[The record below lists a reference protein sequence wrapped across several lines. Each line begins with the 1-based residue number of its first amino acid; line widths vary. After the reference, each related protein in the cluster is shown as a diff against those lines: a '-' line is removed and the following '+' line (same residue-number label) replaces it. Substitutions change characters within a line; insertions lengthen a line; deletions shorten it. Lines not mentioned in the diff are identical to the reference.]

1 MSKIWK
7 LTKVLLKLNY
17 ADFITDKKK
26 RWAYLFSFA
35 AILFVGFLIFGSMTH
50 GIYEGMIHLGQDPG
64 IVIAMGLAVASI
76 WVFLMSIMNILT
88 VFYYSNDVEM
98 LLPLPLKPAQIISA
112 KFFTVLITQ
121 YVMSSFILLP
131 IFITYGLKSG
141 AFITYYIYMI
151 VIYLFFP
158 IIPLVLASLIMTIIM
173 RYTNIAKNKDRGS
186 IFIGIVS
193 ILFIVGINVFMQWR
207 NKSAVSG
214 AGDSVAN
221 YLTNNQSSLFIQMT
235 NYFPTTYFGAMGL
248 VENASWKGILYV
260 LIYILISI
268 AFFGLFY
275 YIAERTYLKGVIG
288 LSTSIAKKEVISAE
302 GLQKSTVQSSHLKA
316 YVKKEFKTLFRTP
329 QFFLNCI
336 VQTFVMP
343 IMLFFVL
350 FVQDGNLKWITGY
363 IDNPESAGFAIGV
376 GLCASLFLM
385 GSNVIATTSFSRDGS
400 SWFVNRY
407 LPVKASDIF
416 FAKAITAW
424 LINVVILAVF
434 GITMAFVAGI
444 SPVFMILWFL
454 LSANGLLL
462 INLIGTRWDA
472 QTADIH
478 WDTEQKLFKSR
489 YTTLWNFLA
498 NILIALVIVAG
509 VSVLYFFL
517 QVGLWIMF
525 IVLFVMFTI
534 VNYIFIKIL
543 KLGAER
549 ILSNIN

>member
-1 MSKIWK
+1 MSKIWT

-50 GIYEGMIHLGQDPG
+50 GMYEGMIHLGQNPA
-64 IVIAMGLAVASI
+64 IIIAMGLAIASI

-121 YVMSSFILLP
+121 YVMSSFILWP

-141 AFITYYIYMI
+141 AFITYYIYMV
-151 VIYLFFP
+151 VIYIFFP
-158 IIPLVLASLIMTIIM
+158 IVPLVLASLIMTLIM
-173 RYTNIAKNKDRGS
+173 RYTNIAKNKDRGN

-221 YLTNNQSSLFIQMT
+221 YLANNQSSLFIQMT

-248 VENASWKGILYV
+248 VENANWKGPLYV
-260 LIYILISI
+260 MIFAIISFV
-268 AFFGLFY
+268 FFVLFY

-288 LSTSIAKKEVISAE
+288 LSTSTAKKEVISAE

-343 IMLFFVL
+343 IMLFFIL
-350 FVQDGNLKWITGY
+350 FVQDGNLKFITEY
-363 IDNPESAGFAIGV
+363 VNNPEKAGFAIGA

-385 GSNVIATTSFSRDGS
+385 GNNVIATTSFSRDGS
-400 SWFVNRY
+400 AWFVNRY

-424 LINVVILAVF
+424 LINIIILAVF
-434 GITMAFVAGI
+434 GLTMAVVAGV

-509 VSVLYFFL
+509 VSVLYFVL
-517 QVGLWIMF
+517 HVGLWVMF

-549 ILSNIN
+549 ILSNIQ

>member
-1 MSKIWK
+1 MSKIWT

-26 RWAYLFSFA
+26 RWAYVFSFA

-50 GIYEGMIHLGQDPG
+50 GMYEGLKQLRQEPGMI
-64 IVIAMGLAVASI
+64 IAMGLAIASI
-76 WVFLMSIMNILT
+76 WVFLMSITNILT
-88 VFYYSNDVEM
+88 VFYYSNDIEM

-112 KFFTVLITQ
+112 KFLTVLITQ
-121 YVMSSFILLP
+121 YVMSLFILLP

-141 AFITYYIYMI
+141 VFITYYIYMI
-151 VIYLFFP
+151 FIYLLFP
-158 IIPLVLASLIMTIIM
+158 IVPLVLASLLMTIIM
-173 RYTNIAKNKDRGS
+173 RYTNIAKNKDRGN

-193 ILFIVGINVFMQWR
+193 ILFIVGINVFLQWR
-207 NKSAVSG
+207 NKSAFSG
-214 AGDSVAN
+214 DGAAE
-221 YLTNNQSSLFIQMT
+221 YLVNNQSSLIVQMT
-235 NYFPTTYFGAMGL
+235 NYFPTTYFGAVAL
-248 VENASWKGILYV
+248 VESANWKGPLYV
-260 LIYILISI
+260 MIFAVISFV
-268 AFFGLFY
+268 FFVLFY

-288 LSTSIAKKEVISAE
+288 LSMSTAKKEVISAE

-336 VQTFVMP
+336 VQTFIMP
-343 IMLFFVL
+343 IMLFFIL
-350 FVQDGNLKWITGY
+350 FVQDGNLKFITEY
-363 IDNPESAGFAIGV
+363 INNPETTGFAIGV

-424 LINVVILAVF
+424 LINVIILAVF
-434 GITMAFVAGI
+434 GITMAVVAGI
-444 SPVFMILWFL
+444 SPIFMILWFL

-498 NILIALVIVAG
+498 NILIALIIVAG

-517 QVGLWIMF
+517 QVGLWVMF
-525 IVLFVMFTI
+525 IVLFAMFTI

>member
-1 MSKIWK
+1 MSKIWT

-26 RWAYLFSFA
+26 RWAYVFSFA

-50 GIYEGMIHLGQDPG
+50 GMYEGLKQLRQEPGMI
-64 IVIAMGLAVASI
+64 IAMGLAIASI
-76 WVFLMSIMNILT
+76 WVFLMSITNILT
-88 VFYYSNDVEM
+88 VFYYSNDIEM

-112 KFFTVLITQ
+112 KFLTVLITQ

-141 AFITYYIYMI
+141 VFITYYIYMI
-151 VIYLFFP
+151 FIYLLFP
-158 IIPLVLASLIMTIIM
+158 IVPLVLASLLMTIIM
-173 RYTNIAKNKDRGS
+173 RYTNIAKNKDRGN

-193 ILFIVGINVFMQWR
+193 ILFIVGINVFLQWR
-207 NKSAVSG
+207 NKSAFSG
-214 AGDSVAN
+214 DGAAE
-221 YLTNNQSSLFIQMT
+221 YLVNNQSSLIVQMT
-235 NYFPTTYFGAMGL
+235 NYFPTTYFGAVAL
-248 VENASWKGILYV
+248 VESANWKGPLYV
-260 LIYILISI
+260 MIFAVISFV
-268 AFFGLFY
+268 FFVLFY

-288 LSTSIAKKEVISAE
+288 LSMSTAKKEVISAE

-336 VQTFVMP
+336 VQTFIMP
-343 IMLFFVL
+343 IMLFFIL
-350 FVQDGNLKWITGY
+350 FVQDGNLKFITEY
-363 IDNPESAGFAIGV
+363 INNPETTGFAIGV

-424 LINVVILAVF
+424 LINVIILAVF
-434 GITMAFVAGI
+434 GITMAVVAGI
-444 SPVFMILWFL
+444 SPIFMILWFL

-498 NILIALVIVAG
+498 NILIALIIVAG

-517 QVGLWIMF
+517 QVGLWVMF
-525 IVLFVMFTI
+525 IVLFAMFTI

>member
-1 MSKIWK
+1 MSKIWT

-26 RWAYLFSFA
+26 RWAYVFSFA
-35 AILFVGFLIFGSMTH
+35 AILFVGFLIFGSITH
-50 GIYEGMIHLGQDPG
+50 GMYEGMIHLGQDPG
-64 IVIAMGLAVASI
+64 MIVAMGLAIASI
-76 WVFLMSIMNILT
+76 WVFLMSITNILT
-88 VFYYSNDVEM
+88 VFYYSNDIEM

-112 KFFTVLITQ
+112 KFLTVLITQ

-151 VIYLFFP
+151 FIYLLFP
-158 IIPLVLASLIMTIIM
+158 IVPLVLASLLMTVIM
-173 RYTNIAKNKDRGS
+173 RYTNIGKNKDRGN

-193 ILFIVGINVFMQWR
+193 ILFIVGINVFLQWK
-207 NKSAVSG
+207 NKSSFSEDAIT
-214 AGDSVAN
+214 N
-221 YLTNNQSSLFIQMT
+221 YLANNESSLLVQMT
-235 NYFPTTYFGAMGL
+235 NYFPTTYFGAVAL
-248 VENASWKGILYV
+248 VENTNWKGPLYV
-260 LIYILISI
+260 IIFALISFV
-268 AFFGLFY
+268 FFVLFY

-288 LSTSIAKKEVISAE
+288 LSTSTAKKEVISAE

-350 FVQDGNLKWITGY
+350 FVQDGNLKWITSY
-363 IDNPESAGFAIGV
+363 INNPKSAGLAIGV

-424 LINVVILAVF
+424 LINVIILAVF
-434 GITMAFVAGI
+434 GITMAVVAGI
-444 SPVFMILWFL
+444 SPVFMLLWFL

-498 NILIALVIVAG
+498 NILIALIIVAG
-509 VSVLYFFL
+509 VGLLYFFL
-517 QVGLWIMF
+517 QVGLWVMF

-534 VNYIFIKIL
+534 VNYIFIKML

-549 ILSNIN
+549 ILSNIE

>member
-1 MSKIWK
+1 MSKIWT

-26 RWAYLFSFA
+26 RGAYLFSFA

-50 GIYEGMIHLGQDPG
+50 GMYEGLKQLGQEPG
-64 IVIAMGLAVASI
+64 MIIAMGLAIASI
-76 WVFLMSIMNILT
+76 WVFLISITNILT
-88 VFYYSNDVEM
+88 VFYYSNDIEM

-112 KFFTVLITQ
+112 KFLTVLITQ

-141 AFITYYIYMI
+141 AIITYYIYMI
-151 VIYLFFP
+151 FIYLLFP
-158 IIPLVLASLIMTIIM
+158 IVPLVLASLLMTIIM
-173 RYTNIAKNKDRGS
+173 RYTNIAKNKDRGN

-207 NKSAVSG
+207 NKSAFSG
-214 AGDSVAN
+214 DGAAE
-221 YLTNNQSSLFIQMT
+221 YLVNNQSSLIVQMT
-235 NYFPTTYFGAMGL
+235 NYFPTTYFGAVAL
-248 VENASWKGILYV
+248 VESANWKGPLYV
-260 LIYILISI
+260 IIFAVISFV
-268 AFFGLFY
+268 FFVLFY
-275 YIAERTYLKGVIG
+275 YVAERTYLKGVIG
-288 LSTSIAKKEVISAE
+288 LSTSTAKKQVISAE

-343 IMLFFVL
+343 IMLFFIL
-350 FVQDGNLKWITGY
+350 FVQDGNLKFITEY
-363 IDNPESAGFAIGV
+363 INNPETTGFAIGV

-424 LINVVILAVF
+424 LINVIILAVF
-434 GITMAFVAGI
+434 GITMAVVARI
-444 SPVFMILWFL
+444 SPVFMLLWFL

-498 NILIALVIVAG
+498 NILIALIIVAG

-517 QVGLWIMF
+517 HVGLWVMF

-534 VNYIFIKIL
+534 VNYIFIKML

-549 ILSNIN
+549 ILSNIQ

>member
-1 MSKIWK
+1 MSKIWT

-26 RWAYLFSFA
+26 RWAYVFSFA
-35 AILFVGFLIFGSMTH
+35 AILFVGFLIFGSITH
-50 GIYEGMIHLGQDPG
+50 GMYEGMIHLGQDPG
-64 IVIAMGLAVASI
+64 MIVAMGLAIASI
-76 WVFLMSIMNILT
+76 WVFLMSITNILT
-88 VFYYSNDVEM
+88 VFYYSNDIEM

-112 KFFTVLITQ
+112 KFLTVLITQ

-151 VIYLFFP
+151 FIYLLFP
-158 IIPLVLASLIMTIIM
+158 IVPLVLASLLMTVIM
-173 RYTNIAKNKDRGS
+173 RYTNIGKNKDRGN

-193 ILFIVGINVFMQWR
+193 ILFIVGINVFLQWK
-207 NKSAVSG
+207 NKSSFSEDAIT
-214 AGDSVAN
+214 N
-221 YLTNNQSSLFIQMT
+221 YLANNESSLLVQMT
-235 NYFPTTYFGAMGL
+235 NYFPTTYFGAVAL
-248 VENASWKGILYV
+248 VENVNWKGPLYV
-260 LIYILISI
+260 IIFALISFV
-268 AFFGLFY
+268 FFVLFY

-288 LSTSIAKKEVISAE
+288 LSTSTAKKEVISAE

-350 FVQDGNLKWITGY
+350 FVQDGNLKWITSY
-363 IDNPESAGFAIGV
+363 INNPKSAGLAIGV

-424 LINVVILAVF
+424 LINVIILAVF
-434 GITMAFVAGI
+434 GITMAVVAGI
-444 SPVFMILWFL
+444 SPVFMLLWFL

-498 NILIALVIVAG
+498 NILIALIIVAG
-509 VSVLYFFL
+509 VGLLYFFL
-517 QVGLWIMF
+517 QVGLWVMF

-534 VNYIFIKIL
+534 VNYIFIKML

-549 ILSNIN
+549 ILSNIE

>member
-1 MSKIWK
+1 MSKIWT

-17 ADFITDKKK
+17 ADFIADKKK

-50 GIYEGMIHLGQDPG
+50 GMYEGLKQLGQGPG
-64 IVIAMGLAVASI
+64 MIIAMGLAIASI
-76 WVFLMSIMNILT
+76 WVFLMSITNILT
-88 VFYYSNDVEM
+88 VFYYSNDIEM

-112 KFFTVLITQ
+112 KFLTVLITQ

-151 VIYLFFP
+151 FIYLLFP
-158 IIPLVLASLIMTIIM
+158 IVPLVLASLLMTIIM
-173 RYTNIAKNKDRGS
+173 RYTNIAKNKDRGN

-207 NKSAVSG
+207 NKSAFSG
-214 AGDSVAN
+214 DGAAE
-221 YLTNNQSSLFIQMT
+221 YLVNNQSSLLVQMT
-235 NYFPTTYFGAMGL
+235 NYFPTTYFGAVAL
-248 VENASWKGILYV
+248 VESANWKGPLYV
-260 LIYILISI
+260 IIFAVISFV
-268 AFFGLFY
+268 FFVLFY

-288 LSTSIAKKEVISAE
+288 LSTSTAKKQVISAE

-343 IMLFFVL
+343 IMLFFIL
-350 FVQDGNLKWITGY
+350 FVQDGNLKFITEY
-363 IDNPESAGFAIGV
+363 INNPKTTGFAIGV

-407 LPVKASDIF
+407 LPVKAADIF

-424 LINVVILAVF
+424 LINVIILAVF
-434 GITMAFVAGI
+434 GITMAVVAGI

-498 NILIALVIVAG
+498 NILIALIIVGG

-517 QVGLWIMF
+517 HVGLWVMF

-534 VNYIFIKIL
+534 VNYIFIKML

-549 ILSNIN
+549 ILSNIQ

>member
-1 MSKIWK
+1 MSKIWT

-50 GIYEGMIHLGQDPG
+50 GIYEGMKQIGQEPG
-64 IVIAMGLAVASI
+64 IIIAMGLAIASI
-76 WVFLMSIMNILT
+76 WVFLMSITNILT
-88 VFYYSNDVEM
+88 VFYYSNDIEM
-98 LLPLPLKPAQIISA
+98 LLPLPLKPSQIISA

-121 YVMSSFILLP
+121 YVMSSFILWP

-141 AFITYYIYMI
+141 AFITYYLYMI

-158 IIPLVLASLIMTIIM
+158 ILPLVLASLIMTIIM
-173 RYTNIAKNKDRGS
+173 RYTNIAKNKDRGN

-207 NKSAVSG
+207 NKSAFSG
-214 AGDSVAN
+214 DTAAD
-221 YLTNNQSSLFIQMT
+221 YLVNNQSSLFVQMT

-248 VENASWKGILYV
+248 VENASWKGLLYV
-260 LIYILISI
+260 IIFILISI
-268 AFFGLFY
+268 VCFGIFY

-288 LSTSIAKKEVISAE
+288 LSTSTAKKEVISAE

-350 FVQDGNLKWITGY
+350 FVQDGNLKWITEY

-434 GITMAFVAGI
+434 GITMAVVAKV

-498 NILIALVIVAG
+498 NILIALIIVAG
-509 VSVLYFFL
+509 VSVLYFVL
-517 QVGLWIMF
+517 QVGLWVMF
-525 IVLFVMFTI
+525 IILFILFTI
-534 VNYIFIKIL
+534 ANLILIRIL

-549 ILSNIN
+549 ILSNIQ

>member
-1 MSKIWK
+1 MSKIWT

-26 RWAYLFSFA
+26 RWAYVFSFA

-50 GIYEGMIHLGQDPG
+50 GMYEGMKQLGQDPG
-64 IVIAMGLAVASI
+64 MIIAMGLAIASI
-76 WVFLMSIMNILT
+76 WVFLMSITNILT
-88 VFYYSNDVEM
+88 VFYYSNDIEM

-112 KFFTVLITQ
+112 KFLTVLITQ

-151 VIYLFFP
+151 FIYLLFP
-158 IIPLVLASLIMTIIM
+158 IVPLVLASLLMTVIM
-173 RYTNIAKNKDRGS
+173 RYTNIAKNKDRGN

-207 NKSAVSG
+207 NKSAFSG
-214 AGDSVAN
+214 DGAAE
-221 YLTNNQSSLFIQMT
+221 YLVNNQSSLIVQMT
-235 NYFPTTYFGAMGL
+235 NYFPTTYFGAVAL
-248 VENASWKGILYV
+248 VESANWKGPLYV
-260 LIYILISI
+260 MIFALISFV
-268 AFFGLFY
+268 FFVLFY

-288 LSTSIAKKEVISAE
+288 LSTSTAKKEVISAE

-343 IMLFFVL
+343 IMLFFIL
-350 FVQDGNLKWITGY
+350 FVQDGNLKFITEY
-363 IDNPESAGFAIGV
+363 INNPETTGFAIGV

-385 GSNVIATTSFSRDGS
+385 GSNVIATTSFSRDGN

-424 LINVVILAVF
+424 LINVIILAVF
-434 GITMAFVAGI
+434 GITMAVIAGI

-498 NILIALVIVAG
+498 NILIALIIVAG

-517 QVGLWIMF
+517 QVGLWVMF
-525 IVLFVMFTI
+525 IVLFAMFTI

>member
-1 MSKIWK
+1 MSKIWT

-26 RWAYLFSFA
+26 RWAYVFSFA

-50 GIYEGMIHLGQDPG
+50 GMYEGMKQLGQDPG
-64 IVIAMGLAVASI
+64 MIIAMGIAIASI
-76 WVFLMSIMNILT
+76 WVFLMSITNILT
-88 VFYYSNDVEM
+88 VFYYSNDIEM

-112 KFFTVLITQ
+112 KFLTVLITQ

-151 VIYLFFP
+151 FIYLLFP
-158 IIPLVLASLIMTIIM
+158 IVPLVLASLLMTVIM
-173 RYTNIAKNKDRGS
+173 RYTNIAKNKDRGN

-207 NKSAVSG
+207 NKSAFSG
-214 AGDSVAN
+214 DGAAE
-221 YLTNNQSSLFIQMT
+221 YLVNNQSSLIVQMT
-235 NYFPTTYFGAMGL
+235 NYFPTTYFGAVAL
-248 VENASWKGILYV
+248 VESANWKGPLYV
-260 LIYILISI
+260 MIFALISFV
-268 AFFGLFY
+268 FFVLFY

-288 LSTSIAKKEVISAE
+288 LSTSTAKKEVISAE

-343 IMLFFVL
+343 IMLFFIL
-350 FVQDGNLKWITGY
+350 FVQDGNLKFITEY
-363 IDNPESAGFAIGV
+363 INNPETTGFAIGV

-424 LINVVILAVF
+424 LINVIILAVF
-434 GITMAFVAGI
+434 GITMAVVAGI

-498 NILIALVIVAG
+498 NILMALIIVAG

-517 QVGLWIMF
+517 QVGLWVMF
-525 IVLFVMFTI
+525 IVLFAMFTI

>member
-1 MSKIWK
+1 MSKIWT

-26 RWAYLFSFA
+26 RWAYVLSFA
-35 AILFVGFLIFGSMTH
+35 AILFVGFLLFGSITH
-50 GIYEGMIHLGQDPG
+50 AMYEGMIHLGQDPG
-64 IVIAMGLAVASI
+64 MIIAMGLAIASI
-76 WVFLMSIMNILT
+76 WVFLMSITNILT
-88 VFYYSNDVEM
+88 VFYYSNDIEM

-112 KFFTVLITQ
+112 KFLTVLITQ

-151 VIYLFFP
+151 FIYLLFP
-158 IIPLVLASLIMTIIM
+158 IVPLVLASLLMTVIM
-173 RYTNIAKNKDRGS
+173 RYTNIAKNKDRGN

-193 ILFIVGINVFMQWR
+193 ILFIVGINVFLQWK
-207 NKSAVSG
+207 NKSSFSEDAI
-214 AGDSVAN
+214 AD
-221 YLTNNQSSLFIQMT
+221 YLANNQSSLLVQMT
-235 NYFPTTYFGAMGL
+235 NYFPTTYFGAVAL
-248 VENASWKGILYV
+248 VENTNWKGPLYV
-260 LIYILISI
+260 IIFAVISFV
-268 AFFGLFY
+268 FFVLFY

-288 LSTSIAKKEVISAE
+288 LSTSTAKKEVISAE

-343 IMLFFVL
+343 IMLFFIL

-363 IDNPESAGFAIGV
+363 IDNPKSAGLAIGV

-424 LINVVILAVF
+424 LINVIILAVF
-434 GITMAFVAGI
+434 GITMAVVAGI
-444 SPVFMILWFL
+444 SPVFMVLWFL

-509 VSVLYFFL
+509 VSLLYFFL
-517 QVGLWIMF
+517 QVGLWVMF

-549 ILSNIN
+549 ILSNIE

>member
-1 MSKIWK
+1 M
-7 LTKVLLKLNY
+7 KLNY

-26 RWAYLFSFA
+26 RWAYVFSFA

-50 GIYEGMIHLGQDPG
+50 GMYEGMKQLGQDPG
-64 IVIAMGLAVASI
+64 MIIAMGLAIASI
-76 WVFLMSIMNILT
+76 WVFLMSITNILT
-88 VFYYSNDVEM
+88 VFYYSNDIEM

-112 KFFTVLITQ
+112 KFLTVLITQ

-151 VIYLFFP
+151 FIYLLFP
-158 IIPLVLASLIMTIIM
+158 IVPLVLASLLMTVIM
-173 RYTNIAKNKDRGS
+173 RYTNIAKNKDRGN

-207 NKSAVSG
+207 NKSAFSG
-214 AGDSVAN
+214 DGAAE
-221 YLTNNQSSLFIQMT
+221 YLVNNQSSLIVQMT
-235 NYFPTTYFGAMGL
+235 NYFPTTYFGAVAL
-248 VENASWKGILYV
+248 VESANWKGPLYV
-260 LIYILISI
+260 MIFALISFV
-268 AFFGLFY
+268 FFVLFY

-288 LSTSIAKKEVISAE
+288 LSTSTAKKEVISAE

-343 IMLFFVL
+343 IMLFFIL
-350 FVQDGNLKWITGY
+350 FVQDGNLKFITEY
-363 IDNPESAGFAIGV
+363 INNPETTGFAIGV

-385 GSNVIATTSFSRDGS
+385 GSNVIATTSFSRDGN

-424 LINVVILAVF
+424 LINVIILAVF
-434 GITMAFVAGI
+434 GITMAVVAGI

-498 NILIALVIVAG
+498 NILIALIIVAG

-517 QVGLWIMF
+517 QVGLWVMF
-525 IVLFVMFTI
+525 IVLFAMFTI

>member
-1 MSKIWK
+1 MSKIWT

-26 RWAYLFSFA
+26 RGAYLFSFA

-50 GIYEGMIHLGQDPG
+50 GMYEGLKQLGQEPG
-64 IVIAMGLAVASI
+64 MIIAMGLAIASI
-76 WVFLMSIMNILT
+76 WVFLISITNILT
-88 VFYYSNDVEM
+88 VFYYSNDIEM

-112 KFFTVLITQ
+112 KFLTVLITQ
-121 YVMSSFILLP
+121 YVMSSFIVLP

-151 VIYLFFP
+151 FIYLLFP
-158 IIPLVLASLIMTIIM
+158 IVPLVLASLLMTIIM
-173 RYTNIAKNKDRGS
+173 RYTNIAKNKDRGN

-207 NKSAVSG
+207 NKSAFSG
-214 AGDSVAN
+214 DGAAE
-221 YLTNNQSSLFIQMT
+221 YLVNNQSSLIVQMT
-235 NYFPTTYFGAMGL
+235 NYFPTTYFGAVAL
-248 VENASWKGILYV
+248 VESANWKGLLYV
-260 LIYILISI
+260 IIFAVISFV
-268 AFFGLFY
+268 FFVLFY

-288 LSTSIAKKEVISAE
+288 LSTSTAKKQVISAE

-343 IMLFFVL
+343 IMLFFIL
-350 FVQDGNLKWITGY
+350 FVQDGNLKFITEY
-363 IDNPESAGFAIGV
+363 INNPKTTGFAIGV

-424 LINVVILAVF
+424 LINVIILAVF
-434 GITMAFVAGI
+434 GITMAVVAGI

-498 NILIALVIVAG
+498 NILIALIIVGG

-517 QVGLWIMF
+517 QVGLWVMF

-534 VNYIFIKIL
+534 VNYIFIKML

-549 ILSNIN
+549 ILSNIQ

>member
-1 MSKIWK
+1 MSKIWT

-26 RWAYLFSFA
+26 RWAYVFSFA

-50 GIYEGMIHLGQDPG
+50 GMYEGLKQLRQEPGMI
-64 IVIAMGLAVASI
+64 IAMGLAIASI
-76 WVFLMSIMNILT
+76 WVFLMSITNILT
-88 VFYYSNDVEM
+88 VFYYSNDIEM

-112 KFFTVLITQ
+112 KFLTVLITQ

-151 VIYLFFP
+151 FIYLLFP
-158 IIPLVLASLIMTIIM
+158 IVPLVLASLLMTIIM
-173 RYTNIAKNKDRGS
+173 RYTNIAKNKDRGN

-193 ILFIVGINVFMQWR
+193 ILFIVGINVFLQWR
-207 NKSAVSG
+207 NKSAFSG
-214 AGDSVAN
+214 DGAAE
-221 YLTNNQSSLFIQMT
+221 YLVNNQSSLIVQMT
-235 NYFPTTYFGAMGL
+235 NYFPTTYFGAVAL
-248 VENASWKGILYV
+248 VESANWKGPLYV
-260 LIYILISI
+260 MIFAVISFV
-268 AFFGLFY
+268 FFVLFY

-288 LSTSIAKKEVISAE
+288 LSTSTAKKEVISAE

-343 IMLFFVL
+343 IMLFFIL
-350 FVQDGNLKWITGY
+350 FVQDGNLKFITEY
-363 IDNPESAGFAIGV
+363 INNPETTGFAIGV

-424 LINVVILAVF
+424 LINVIILAVF
-434 GITMAFVAGI
+434 GITMAVVAGI

-498 NILIALVIVAG
+498 NILIALIIVAG

-517 QVGLWIMF
+517 QVGLWVMF
-525 IVLFVMFTI
+525 IVLFAMFTI

>member
-1 MSKIWK
+1 MSKIWT

-26 RWAYLFSFA
+26 RWAYVFSFA

-50 GIYEGMIHLGQDPG
+50 GMYEGMKQLGQDPG
-64 IVIAMGLAVASI
+64 MIIAMGLAIASI
-76 WVFLMSIMNILT
+76 WVFLMSITNILT
-88 VFYYSNDVEM
+88 VFYYSNDIEM

-112 KFFTVLITQ
+112 KFLTVLITQ

-151 VIYLFFP
+151 FIYLLFP
-158 IIPLVLASLIMTIIM
+158 IVPLVLASLLMTVIM
-173 RYTNIAKNKDRGS
+173 RYTNIAKNKDRGN

-207 NKSAVSG
+207 NKSAFSG
-214 AGDSVAN
+214 DGAAE
-221 YLTNNQSSLFIQMT
+221 YLVNNQSSLIVQMT
-235 NYFPTTYFGAMGL
+235 NYFPTTYFGAVAL
-248 VENASWKGILYV
+248 VESANWKGPLYV
-260 LIYILISI
+260 MIFALISFV
-268 AFFGLFY
+268 FFVLFY

-288 LSTSIAKKEVISAE
+288 LSTSTAKKEVISAE

-343 IMLFFVL
+343 IMLFFIL
-350 FVQDGNLKWITGY
+350 FVQDGNLKFITEY
-363 IDNPESAGFAIGV
+363 INNPETTGFAIGV

-424 LINVVILAVF
+424 LINVIILAVF
-434 GITMAFVAGI
+434 GITMAVVAGI

-498 NILIALVIVAG
+498 NILIALIIVAG

-517 QVGLWIMF
+517 QVGLWVMF
-525 IVLFVMFTI
+525 IVLFAMFTI

>member
-1 MSKIWK
+1 MSKIWT

-26 RWAYLFSFA
+26 RWAYVFSFA

-50 GIYEGMIHLGQDPG
+50 GMYEGMKQLVQDPG
-64 IVIAMGLAVASI
+64 MIIAMGLAIASI
-76 WVFLMSIMNILT
+76 WVFLMSITNILT
-88 VFYYSNDVEM
+88 VFYYSNDIEM

-112 KFFTVLITQ
+112 KFLTVLITQ

-151 VIYLFFP
+151 FIYLLFP
-158 IIPLVLASLIMTIIM
+158 IVPLVLASLLMTVIM
-173 RYTNIAKNKDRGS
+173 RYTNIAKNKDRGN

-207 NKSAVSG
+207 NKSAFSG
-214 AGDSVAN
+214 DGAAE
-221 YLTNNQSSLFIQMT
+221 YLVNNQSSLIVQMT
-235 NYFPTTYFGAMGL
+235 NYFPTTYFGAVAL
-248 VENASWKGILYV
+248 VESANWKGPLYV
-260 LIYILISI
+260 MIFALISFV
-268 AFFGLFY
+268 FFVLFY

-288 LSTSIAKKEVISAE
+288 LSTSTAKKEVISAE

-343 IMLFFVL
+343 IMLFFIL
-350 FVQDGNLKWITGY
+350 FVQDGNLKFITEY
-363 IDNPESAGFAIGV
+363 INNPETTGFAIGV

-385 GSNVIATTSFSRDGS
+385 GSNVIATTSFSRDGN

-424 LINVVILAVF
+424 LINVIILAVF
-434 GITMAFVAGI
+434 GITMAVVAGI

-498 NILIALVIVAG
+498 NILIALIIVAG

-517 QVGLWIMF
+517 QVGLWVMF
-525 IVLFVMFTI
+525 IVLFAMFTI

>member
-1 MSKIWK
+1 MSKIWT

-26 RWAYLFSFA
+26 RWAYVFSFA

-50 GIYEGMIHLGQDPG
+50 GMYEGMKQLGQDPG
-64 IVIAMGLAVASI
+64 MIIAMGLAIASI
-76 WVFLMSIMNILT
+76 WVFLMSITNILT
-88 VFYYSNDVEM
+88 VFYYSNDIEM

-112 KFFTVLITQ
+112 KFLTVLITQ

-151 VIYLFFP
+151 FIYLLFP
-158 IIPLVLASLIMTIIM
+158 IVPLVLASLLMTVIM
-173 RYTNIAKNKDRGS
+173 RYTNIAKNKDRGN

-207 NKSAVSG
+207 NKSAFSG
-214 AGDSVAN
+214 DGAAE
-221 YLTNNQSSLFIQMT
+221 YLVNNQSSLIVQMT
-235 NYFPTTYFGAMGL
+235 NYFPTTYFGAVAL
-248 VENASWKGILYV
+248 VESANWKGPLYV
-260 LIYILISI
+260 MIFALISFV
-268 AFFGLFY
+268 FFVLFY

-288 LSTSIAKKEVISAE
+288 LSTSTAKKEVISAE

-343 IMLFFVL
+343 IMLFFIL
-350 FVQDGNLKWITGY
+350 FVQDGNLKFITEY
-363 IDNPESAGFAIGV
+363 INNPETTGFAIGV

-424 LINVVILAVF
+424 LINVIILAVF
-434 GITMAFVAGI
+434 GITMAVVAGI

-498 NILIALVIVAG
+498 NILIALIIVAG

-517 QVGLWIMF
+517 QVGLLVMF
-525 IVLFVMFTI
+525 SVLFAMFTI

>member
-1 MSKIWK
+1 MSKIWT

-35 AILFVGFLIFGSMTH
+35 AILFVGFLIFGSITH
-50 GIYEGMIHLGQDPG
+50 GMYEGMKHLGQDPG
-64 IVIAMGLAVASI
+64 MIIAMGLAIASI
-76 WVFLMSIMNILT
+76 WVFLMSITNILT
-88 VFYYSNDVEM
+88 VFYYSNDIEM

-112 KFFTVLITQ
+112 KFLTVLITQ

-151 VIYLFFP
+151 FIYLLFP
-158 IIPLVLASLIMTIIM
+158 IVPLVLASLLMTVIM
-173 RYTNIAKNKDRGS
+173 RYTNIAKNKDRGN

-193 ILFIVGINVFMQWR
+193 ILFIVGINVFLQWK
-207 NKSAVSG
+207 NKSSFSEDAIT
-214 AGDSVAN
+214 N
-221 YLTNNQSSLFIQMT
+221 YLANNQSSLLVQMT
-235 NYFPTTYFGAMGL
+235 NYFPTTYFGAVAL
-248 VENASWKGILYV
+248 VESANWKGPLYV
-260 LIYILISI
+260 MIFALISFV
-268 AFFGLFY
+268 FFVLFY

-288 LSTSIAKKEVISAE
+288 LSTSTAKKQAITSE

-350 FVQDGNLKWITGY
+350 FVQDGNLKLITGY
-363 IDNPESAGFAIGV
+363 INNPKSAGLAIGV

-424 LINVVILAVF
+424 LINVTILAVF
-434 GITMAFVAGI
+434 GITMAVVAGI

-509 VSVLYFFL
+509 VSLLYFFL
-517 QVGLWIMF
+517 QVGLWVMF

-543 KLGAER
+543 KLSAER

>member
-1 MSKIWK
+1 MSKIWT

-26 RWAYLFSFA
+26 RWAYVFSFA

-50 GIYEGMIHLGQDPG
+50 GMYEGMKQLGQDPG
-64 IVIAMGLAVASI
+64 MIIAMGLAIASI
-76 WVFLMSIMNILT
+76 WVFLMSITNILT
-88 VFYYSNDVEM
+88 VFYYSNDIEM

-112 KFFTVLITQ
+112 KFLTVLITQ

-131 IFITYGLKSG
+131 IFITYGLKSD

-151 VIYLFFP
+151 FIYLLFP
-158 IIPLVLASLIMTIIM
+158 IVPLVLASLLMTVIM
-173 RYTNIAKNKDRGS
+173 RYTNIAKNKDRGN

-207 NKSAVSG
+207 NKSAFSG
-214 AGDSVAN
+214 DGAAE
-221 YLTNNQSSLFIQMT
+221 YLVNNQSSLIVQMT
-235 NYFPTTYFGAMGL
+235 NYFPSTYFGAVAL
-248 VENASWKGILYV
+248 VESANWKGPLYV
-260 LIYILISI
+260 MIFALISFV
-268 AFFGLFY
+268 FFVLFY

-288 LSTSIAKKEVISAE
+288 LSTSTAKKEVISAE

-343 IMLFFVL
+343 IMLFFIL
-350 FVQDGNLKWITGY
+350 FVQDGNLKFITEY
-363 IDNPESAGFAIGV
+363 INNPETTGFAIGV

-424 LINVVILAVF
+424 LINVIILAVF
-434 GITMAFVAGI
+434 GITMAVVAGI

-498 NILIALVIVAG
+498 NILIALIIVAG

-517 QVGLWIMF
+517 QVGLWVMF
-525 IVLFVMFTI
+525 IVLFAMFTI